1 MFTFPTEAAATTAT
15 TTNSTKEGN
24 NDSKMS
30 IKEKEEINDDDDD
43 DDTKMRK
50 LFTLPTRIDLSIE
63 LCKIVDHSHYSRIDD
78 SMQTLGKLLEW
89 ADTEDKTFLQNFD
102 AYGGVLKLLDFIQT
116 TLVDEETN
124 KNDGSGTICM
134 GCIGKAACCIANVI
148 YLGEDNT
155 NLAIATKMATTLVNY
170 NGIQTL
176 LIANNVLLLIS
187 TDDTVFSHSS
197 QHLDATKAIWGAFK
211 NITYIV
217 DKDVMKKEQAIDLF
231 DSAMRMIRTLVVRNY
246 TDHDIDTNDTNMTT
260 ASNTARNMFDTLTN
274 LVLHNY
280 ITKEEFKDK
289 EALSKCLK
297 AVAMV
302 PNNKKN
308 NNNNDNNKNNT
319 TPSSLLLKS
328 IIVFLQA
335 CSKNDLLEHGNAS
348 DYESI
353 VPLCVSC
360 LKECS
365 TNPTIRTFVVDL
377 LTEACNSSNNNNKM
391 IEKAGALEALSL
403 LVTSIYINE
412 DEKKNVRSLI
422 VKICATQ

>member
-1 MFTFPTEAAATTAT
+1 MYTYGEEVAAMFTFTTEEAAATAT
-15 TTNSTKEGN
+15 TNGTKEGN
-24 NDSKMS
+24 DDSK
-30 IKEKEEINDDDDD
+30 K
-43 DDTKMRK
+43 
-50 LFTLPTRIDLSIE
+50 LPTTIE
-63 LCKIVDHSHYSRIDD
+63 LSKELCIIVDHRHYSREDD
-78 SMQTLGKLLEW
+78 SMRTLGTLLEW
-89 ADTEDKTFLQNFD
+89 ADTEDSTYLHNFD

-124 KNDGSGTICM
+124 KDDVAGTICM

-155 NLAIATKMATTLVNY
+155 NVAIATKMTTTLVNY

-197 QHLDATKAIWGAFK
+197 QHLDAAKAIWGAFK

-217 DKDVMKKEQAIDLF
+217 DKDVMKKEQAIELF

-246 TDHDIDTNDTNMTT
+246 TDPDINTNDTNMTT
-260 ASNTARNMFDTLTN
+260 ASNTARNIFDTLTN

-302 PNNKKN
+302 PNNNKKN
-308 NNNNDNNKNNT
+308 NTNDNNNKNNT